1 MGLGAEEWVLNGDC
15 GQGWVVPLLQWRNR
29 TTADFWMLDA
39 RLDGGSL
46 ELEVPFCVFVEQ
58 VVGVRVAF
66 CQSELVR
73 ADRPTGLTGQGRNMF
88 KGAKEAFSRRGR
100 GI

>member
-73 ADRPTGLTGQGRNMF
+73 ADRRQANRGETCSRGQKKLF
-88 KGAKEAFSRRGR
+88 
-100 GI
+100 

>member
-39 RLDGGSL
+39 RLDGSSL

-66 CQSELVR
+66 CQFKIEWMCRCTIYYDCIR
-73 ADRPTGLTGQGRNMF
+73 ADRTNR
-88 KGAKEAFSRRGR
+88 
-100 GI
+100 

>member
-15 GQGWVVPLLQWRNR
+15 GQGWVVPLLEWRNR

-39 RLDGGSL
+39 RLDGSSL

-66 CQSELVR
+66 CQSEIEWMCR
-73 ADRPTGLTGQGRNMF
+73 CTIYYDCIRSDRTNR
-88 KGAKEAFSRRGR
+88 
-100 GI
+100 

>member
-1 MGLGAEEWVLNGDC
+1 MGAEEWVLNGDC

-73 ADRPTGLTGQGRNMF
+73 ADRPTGLTGAKHVQGGKRSF
-88 KGAKEAFSRRGR
+88 FEARPRPA
-100 GI
+100 